1 MIGITSREPRC
12 PFTGASFR
20 CNAGS
25 SLAMFITAA
34 LLVAAIGGCK
44 RVEEAPA
51 PEIRPVRIVAVEKR
65 AGGETVQL
73 TGNVQAQTEVNAS
86 FRVDGRVI
94 ERAVNVGDTVRAGQ
108 LIATLNPENE
118 QNGLRAAQAT
128 LSGATGQL
136 TEARNNL
143 ERNRPLL
150 AQGFISKAAFDR
162 IAQVENSAQ
171 AAVDAAQ
178 AQLNIAQNRLG
189 YTRLVADAAGV
200 VTATGAEPGEVV
212 QAGRMIVQL
221 ARQSGRDAVFDVP
234 PQLKDLAPAN
244 PEIVVAL
251 ANDPNVTANG
261 RVREV
266 APRADPATG
275 TFRVRVGLTDPPA
288 PMRLGT
294 TVIGRLLIGG
304 TAGIEIPASALSNT
318 NRQPAVWV
326 VDPKTETVSTRN
338 VEVLRFDQS
347 KVIVG
352 SGLAPGELVVTAGVR
367 ALRPGQK
374 VRLLGGAAKP

>member
-1 MIGITSREPRC
+1 
-12 PFTGASFR
+12 
-20 CNAGS
+20 
-25 SLAMFITAA
+25 
-34 LLVAAIGGCK
+34 
-44 RVEEAPA
+44 
-51 PEIRPVRIVAVEKR
+51 
-65 AGGETVQL
+65 
-73 TGNVQAQTEVNAS
+73 
-86 FRVDGRVI
+86 
-94 ERAVNVGDTVRAGQ
+94 
-108 LIATLNPENE
+108 
-118 QNGLRAAQAT
+118 
-128 LSGATGQL
+128 
-136 TEARNNL
+136 
-143 ERNRPLL
+143 
-150 AQGFISKAAFDR
+150 
-162 IAQVENSAQ
+162 
-171 AAVDAAQ
+171 
-178 AQLNIAQNRLG
+178 LG

-251 ANDPNVTANG
+251 GSDSNVTANG

-288 PMRLGT
+288 AMRLGT
-294 TVIGRLLIGG
+294 TVIGRMVIGG
-304 TAGIEIPASALSNT
+304 TAGIEIPASALSNA

-326 VDPKTETVSTRN
+326 VDPKTETVSARN

-347 KVIVG
+347 KVILG